1 MILRFRLFIAFLL
14 VSIVAQGQFITATK
28 LDSVLNAIQENKLI
42 SFKIKNLNGTSKKI
56 FTSLPKTGPQNAFP
70 VYYETDGK

>member
-1 MILRFRLFIAFLL
+1 MILRFRLLIAFLL

-42 SFKIKNLNGTSKKI
+42 SFKDKNLK
-56 FTSLPKTGPQNAFP
+56 
-70 VYYETDGK
+70 